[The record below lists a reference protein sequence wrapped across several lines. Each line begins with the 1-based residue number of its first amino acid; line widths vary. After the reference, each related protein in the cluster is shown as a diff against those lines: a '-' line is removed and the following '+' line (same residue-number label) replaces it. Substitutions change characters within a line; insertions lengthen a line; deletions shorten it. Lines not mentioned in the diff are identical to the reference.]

1 MRYYKL
7 IAGDKIIG
15 VITSNDFIIYSP
27 ITDCYLSATDLTGEY
42 AYYNNKLY
50 RSTWMPPTK
59 QLVDYQEV
67 LIISISEEEYK
78 AFIEALESN
87 TIIDNNKTQEEE
99 EEAEIEQAINNSV
112 IIDPIDELSIDFIR
126 QSKISEMSYEC
137 RKAIEAGTDV
147 IIRGQVRHFSMTQQ
161 DQLNFISLGTL
172 AQTQDLIPYHADG
185 ESCVFYTAN
194 EINQIISATTA
205 HKIYQTTYYNALKDY
220 INSLETI
227 EEIAAIT
234 YGTPIPDEY
243 QSEVLRVIKNE
254 N

>member
-1 MRYYKL
+1 MKYYIIKK
-7 IAGDKIIG
+7 DDTFIG
-15 VITSNDFIIYSP
+15 VVSSNNFIRYQEANSIFVNSNE
-27 ITDCYLSATDLTGEY
+27 INGELVE
-42 AYYNNKLY
+42 YNNKLY
-50 RSTWMPPTK
+50 RDVWMSPMNNK
-59 QLVDYQEV
+59 ANVIYEV
-67 LIISISEEEYK
+67 VSIIETTEEHYISFIK
-78 AFIEALESN
+78 AIQKNE
-87 TIIDNNKTQEEE
+87 IID
-99 EEAEIEQAINNSV
+99 IEDWIPAPVPTPV
-112 IIDPIDELSIDFIR
+112 IPTDIGSLDFLR
-126 QSKISEMSYEC
+126 SSKISEMSYEC

-147 IIRGQVRHFSMTQQ
+147 IIRGQIRHFSMTQQ

-205 HKIYQTTYYNALKDY
+205 HKIYQTTYYNALKEY

>member
-1 MRYYKL
+1 MKYYKIVENNNIVGIATSNNFMRYAPQIDSYKRS
-7 IAGDKIIG
+7 DEQ
-15 VITSNDFIIYSP
+15 S
-27 ITDCYLSATDLTGEY
+27 GEY
-42 AYYNNKLY
+42 ISYNGKFY
-50 RSTWMPPTK
+50 RSGWMAPYT
-59 QLVDYQEV
+59 
-67 LIISISEEEYK
+67 YK
-78 AFIEALESN
+78 ESFVSADIVEILESEYN
-87 TIIDNNKTQEEE
+87 IYK
-99 EEAEIEQAINNSV
+99 EAFKSQSIIEQAKETE
-112 IIDPIDELSIDFIR
+112 PIEETESTNYEQQASIEFLR

-137 RKAIEAGTDV
+137 RKAIEAGADV

>member
-1 MRYYKL
+1 MKYYKIIQDKNCIGIVNSNNFIL
-7 IAGDKIIG
+7 YQPEIHSFTAANETTGDLVEYKNKFYRG
-15 VITSNDFIIYSP
+15 LWMKP
-27 ITDCYLSATDLTGEY
+27 MATDITIKYTIADIIEI
-42 AYYNNKLY
+42 
-50 RSTWMPPTK
+50 TK
-59 QLVDYQEV
+59 
-67 LIISISEEEYK
+67 EEYI
-78 AFIEALESN
+78 AF
-87 TIIDNNKTQEEE
+87 
-99 EEAEIEQAINNSV
+99 EEAFKENEIIKEETQV
-112 IIDPIDELSIDFIR
+112 EPEYTKPYVEPEKEGVDFLR
-126 QSKISEMSYEC
+126 QSKISEMSHEC
-137 RKAIEAGTDV
+137 RKVIEAGTDV